1 MTSRRGL
8 QDRCFGGGLDGW
20 IGGYKGEGEPWW
32 FGIQHNTLHEQVL
45 SCPFQ
50 SHSHYIPICQS
61 HICIHLSSSIMAPS
75 FEDADLA
82 VNVPAQTQTPLSPK
96 ARPYLPRLSS
106 RNAVNGNGNGNTL
119 SVSAEEGPNAIE
131 VPATRS
137 QTADAQ
143 SYMHNLSLSPSMKD
157 RRGSRNSFGASL
169 PIPRSKRQSRLSSV
183 HYLTRPGMPPIQAS
197 RDILAAKVQD
207 MSSEKVLAAKNMAF
221 VFDID
226 GVLVHGDRL
235 IPEGMFSSLFPPF
248 CGTALTSFRSSCTRN
263 S

>member
-1 MTSRRGL
+1 
-8 QDRCFGGGLDGW
+8 
-20 IGGYKGEGEPWW
+20 
-32 FGIQHNTLHEQVL
+32 
-45 SCPFQ
+45 
-50 SHSHYIPICQS
+50 
-61 HICIHLSSSIMAPS
+61 MAPS

-106 RNAVNGNGNGNTL
+106 RNAVNGTGTL
-119 SVSAEEGPNAIE
+119 SVPEEEGPNAIE

-157 RRGSRNSFGASL
+157 RRGSRNSFGTSL

-183 HYLTRPGMPPIQAS
+183 HYPTRPGMPPIQPS

-235 IPEGMFSSLFPPF
+235 IPEGKS
-248 CGTALTSFRSSCTRN
+248 
-263 S
+263 